1 MKDAVNPE
9 QITGSVEAIIF
20 TSNESDY
27 AVIALRDD
35 KEHISVKC
43 CGPLRPVRIGES
55 ITCYGEWKEHIRYGR
70 QFSVTS
76 YEAHLP
82 RSVFGIERYLASGLI
97 EGIGPIFAKK
107 IVQHFGDKTF
117 EILDHQ
123 MERLRE
129 IEGIGE
135 QRLASIQRAWTEQK
149 TLREIVLALQD
160 YDVSSRVASE
170 IFKKYGTDSLS
181 VIRLAPYRL
190 ADEIPGIG
198 FKTADRMALAS
209 GWKKNAPERLRQG
222 VCYFFEQLYERGH
235 TCYPELRFQ
244 QEAANLMNVQPEEM
258 VSVVEEMLAKGR
270 LVAFRDCAQTR
281 FLQQDCYYHLERSIE
296 NALMRIHRFYSSL
309 RPIRVEEAITWAQTQ
324 EGFAFATEQADALRN
339 ALTTK
344 ISILTGGPGT
354 GKTTIL
360 RALTRILKSKKCRV
374 ELVAPT
380 GRAAQKMKEATGLTA
395 KTIHRL
401 LQYNPVQKEFSHN
414 EFEPIRADYLIVD
427 ETSMLDESLAFSLLR
442 ALPSTI
448 HILFVGDSD
457 QLPSVGAGN
466 FLADLIA
473 SKCFRVTRLQQIFRQ
488 NDGSNI
494 PSIAHSIIS
503 EQPILPPLID
513 YQKDQLSGDIAF
525 IEARDAEECAS
536 IIEDL
541 AVNILPKRLH
551 VNAFDD
557 IQVLVPMY
565 RGTVGIHELNRRLQ
579 QKLLRLPAG
588 ETNASQTEDENIITK
603 FHVGDKVLQRR
614 NNYEKGIFNG
624 DLGRVMSLDKA
635 SEKLL
640 ARFNEEIVEMTPEEQ
655 MDLSLAYAISI
666 HKSQGSEF
674 PVVIIPVVSQHA
686 AMLRKNL
693 LYTAITRGRGRVY
706 LVGSPSAYLTAA
718 RTQKRDERF
727 SHLIFS

>member
-1 MKDAVNPE
+1 MQDAVNFD
-9 QITGSVEAIIF
+9 QITGNVEAIIF
-20 TSNESDY
+20 ASNESDY
-27 AVIALRDD
+27 AVVAVREE
-35 KEHISVKC
+35 KERASVKC
-43 CGPLRPVRIGES
+43 CGPLRALRIGES

-70 QFSVTS
+70 QFSVKR

-82 RSVFGIERYLASGLI
+82 QSVFGIERYLASGLI
-97 EGIGPIFAKK
+97 EGIGPVFAKK

-123 MERLRE
+123 LERLCE

-135 QRLASIQRAWTEQK
+135 QRLASIRRAWTEQK
-149 TLREIVLALQD
+149 TLREIVLALQN
-160 YDVSSRVASE
+160 YDISSRVALE
-170 IFKKYGTDSLS
+170 IFKKYGTESLS
-181 VIRLAPYRL
+181 VIRFAPYRL
-190 ADEIPGIG
+190 VEEISGIG
-198 FKTADRMALAS
+198 FKTADKIALAS
-209 GWKKNAPERLRQG
+209 GWKENASERLQQG

-235 TCYPELRFQ
+235 TCYPELRLR
-244 QEAANLMNVQPEEM
+244 QEAATLMNVQQGEIDPVIAEM
-258 VSVVEEMLAKGR
+258 ITKGC
-270 LVAFRDCAQTR
+270 LVAFRNNEQVR
-281 FLQQDCYYHLERSIE
+281 FLQQDRYYHLERSIE
-296 NALMRIHRFYSSL
+296 NALMRIQRFYSSL

-339 ALTTK
+339 ALKAK

-401 LQYNPVQKEFSHN
+401 LQYNPVQKEFLHN

-427 ETSMLDESLAFSLLR
+427 ETSMLDEALAFSLLR

-513 YQKDQLSGDIAF
+513 YQKDNLSGDIAF
-525 IEARDAEECAS
+525 IEADDAEKCAS

-541 AVNILPKRLH
+541 VVNVLPKRLH
-551 VNAFDD
+551 INAFDD
-557 IQVLVPMY
+557 IQVLAPMY

-579 QKLLRLPAG
+579 QKLLHLPVAELG
-588 ETNASQTEDENIITK
+588 TLQNEEENIVTK

-614 NNYEKGIFNG
+614 NNYEKGVFNG
-624 DLGRVMSLDKA
+624 DLGRVLSFDKA
-635 SEKLL
+635 TEKLL
-640 ARFNEEIVEMTPEEQ
+640 VRFNEEVVEMTVEEQ

-674 PVVIIPVVSQHA
+674 PIVIIPVVSQHA

-706 LVGSPSAYLTAA
+706 LVGSQGAYLTAA